1 MNQLSTAD
9 LCAAAARN
17 VSAWATVLV
26 DDTVFPIRVFAKNDQ
41 EITISRGAEAGL
53 KVGQVFDVCV
63 QGEAIKDPDTGK
75 NLGYDVKTVGQV
87 AITKL
92 EPKFSHA
99 KVLEDKGI
107 VAGATLVKTV
117 Y

>member
-1 MNQLSTAD
+1 
-9 LCAAAARN
+9 
-17 VSAWATVLV
+17 
-26 DDTVFPIRVFAKNDQ
+26 
-41 EITISRGAEAGL
+41 
-53 KVGQVFDVCV
+53 VGQVFDVCV